1 MDASLTVWF
10 PWSCDHHFQWVRSPE
25 SNQLCPVDFLSM
37 LSFGITRCACGSRRR
52 QFVKSR
58 FDDLWEETDHVIV
71 EVTSRAYRQTCAQVG
86 SFTIGPNVGR
96 GFGLREQSIGEITVM
111 MQRWVILLIL
121 TFAASASWAQD
132 KPNILI
138 LFPDDVGWQNVSA
151 YGLGTMGYRTPN
163 IDRIAREGVLFTDHY
178 AQPSCTAGRAAL
190 ITGQY
195 PIRSGMTTVGRPG
208 AELGLK
214 PQSHTLAEVLKPLGY
229 ATGQF
234 GKNHLG
240 DRNEHLPTM
249 HGFDEFFGNL
259 YHLNTQE
266 EFEQLDY
273 PKDPEYFKEFGTR
286 GVLHTRATDK
296 EDKTVDPR
304 FGKVGKQTIED
315 TGQLG
320 RERMKTFD
328 QEVMER
334 SLDFIRRAKEAEKPF
349 FVWFN
354 PSRMH
359 MYTRLSDES
368 RYLAAEHTTEH
379 DVYGSGLIEHDQQIG
394 ELLDAL
400 EEMGLL
406 DNTIVVYSTDNGP
419 EHSARLHGGT
429 TPFRGEKMTTY
440 EGGVRVPMMVR
451 WPGKIPAGTVLSGI
465 QTHMDIYTTLAAAAG
480 EPDIAEKVEKEYK
493 QPIDGVNNL
502 DYWMGKTDE
511 DALGLSET
519 HLFGQGVVRSEN
531 KSGCGMWE
539 GLSKEFSFR
548 DRCDSCGAFRFK

>member
-1 MDASLTVWF
+1 MGL
-10 PWSCDHHFQWVRSPE
+10 
-25 SNQLCPVDFLSM
+25 
-37 LSFGITRCACGSRRR
+37 I
-52 QFVKSR
+52 
-58 FDDLWEETDHVIV
+58 
-71 EVTSRAYRQTCAQVG
+71 
-86 SFTIGPNVGR
+86 TIGPDVDR
-96 GFGLREQSIGEITVM
+96 DLRLREQSFGEITMTV
-111 MQRWVILLIL
+111 QRWVMLFIL
-121 TFAASASWAQD
+121 TVAASASWAQD

-214 PQSHTLAEVLKPLGY
+214 PESHTLAEVLRPLGY

-286 GVLHTRATDK
+286 GVLHARATDK
-296 EDKTVDPR
+296 EDNTVDPR

-334 SLDFIRRAKEAEKPF
+334 SLDFIRRAKEAAKPF

-400 EEMGLL
+400 EEMGVL

-465 QTHMDIYTTLAAAAG
+465 QAHMDIYTTLAAAAG

-511 DALGLSET
+511 SARDHFFYYYESSIKAVRYKQWKLHFETSEHYYDTYEKQKFPIFYNVRMDPFESFDGVTDRSDIVQAKQWLNEPVQHLLGEHIKSLTEYPPVQKAATFDFSALMDQLA
-519 HLFGQGVVRSEN
+519 
-531 KSGCGMWE
+531 SG
-539 GLSKEFSFR
+539 KQ
-548 DRCDSCGAFRFK
+548 